1 MKLRLK
7 WNATD
12 IVFCICLFTSIAMM
26 AVGFILPP
34 KGVIDGSVLT
44 AVGELF
50 GFATLFQL
58 PRMING
64 HRVELS
70 HGNTSITVHDTD
82 PSDDNNDNR

>member
-1 MKLRLK
+1 MKLKFK

-12 IVFCICLFTSIAMM
+12 IVFCICLVTSIAMM
-26 AVGFILPP
+26 VAGFCLPP
-34 KGVIDGSVLT
+34 EGVIDGSVLT

-58 PRMING
+58 PRLING

-70 HGNTSITVHDTD
+70 HGKTSVTVEDTD
-82 PSDDNNDNR
+82 PSDDEDNK

>member
-1 MKLRLK
+1 MKLNFK

-70 HGNTSITVHDTD
+70 HGKTSVTVEDTD
-82 PSDDNNDNR
+82 PSDNDN